1 MAKPAPVLRARHGA
15 RPAAQSTPVTAPQA
29 RHTTLPG
36 RASYLAWLPAARSR
50 STSVTPL
57 RLPAGK
63 RGLARAVA
71 DSRDPGAMGADE
83 RLQHEPLE
91 PEPREREPLD
101 REPLDREP
109 LEREPLERQSLERQI
124 RFVLEAD
131 RLKTVARQSRITDGS
146 RQENSAEHSWHL
158 ALMALALGEYAPA
171 GTDLGRVMAM
181 VVVHDLV
188 EIDAGDLFLYSDSAA
203 HARQEVAE
211 RAAADRIFALLPVPQ
226 AEAARALWDEFEE
239 RRTPEA
245 RFARALDRLEPMLL
259 NMQTGGGT
267 WVAHDV
273 PLDQVLSKVQLIEEG
288 SAALGGY
295 ARAMIAQAVERGFL
309 RAVADPHAG

>member
-1 MAKPAPVLRARHGA
+1 
-15 RPAAQSTPVTAPQA
+15 
-29 RHTTLPG
+29 
-36 RASYLAWLPAARSR
+36 
-50 STSVTPL
+50 
-57 RLPAGK
+57 
-63 RGLARAVA
+63 
-71 DSRDPGAMGADE
+71 MGADE
-83 RLQHEPLE
+83 PLEHEPPGHE
-91 PEPREREPLD
+91 PPGHAPPEHTPPEHTPPEHTLPGGEL
-101 REPLDREP
+101 
-109 LEREPLERQSLERQI
+109 LERQI

-146 RQENSAEHSWHL
+146 RRENSAEHSWHL
-158 ALMALALGEYAPA
+158 ALMALALGGHAPA

-188 EIDAGDLFLYSDSAA
+188 EIDAGDLFLYADSAA
-203 HARQEVAE
+203 HARQGVAE
-211 RAAADRIFALLPVPQ
+211 RAAADRICALLPAPQ
-226 AEAARALWDEFEE
+226 AAAARALWDEFEE

-273 PLDQVLSKVQLIEEG
+273 PLDQVLSKLELIEEG

-309 RAVADPHAG
+309 RAAPARPQGGNDKPDRGDIDRHGGGIRLGP